1 MADNR
6 QIGIDIF
13 IDSKNA
19 ANSLGELKRSIKD
32 LKNEALNFE
41 QGSAE
46 FNKLTAAAGQLNDKI
61 ADINGTVKVL
71 SGNTTENLT
80 RSFSG
85 VAQAGVGGFQA
96 IIGAQAL
103 FGDKNEDLQKQLV
116 KLQGVMNFAAGLREF
131 ANLGQ
136 AVKDF
141 KTVVS
146 SLIPT
151 VVTKTAVTEAD
162 TAVQQ
167 QNTFSLIAS
176 GVASAALAVKNG
188 ILSASTVVVTGL
200 TEAFG
205 ITATAAWAAATLGV
219 SLLITGII
227 ALVAYWDDINA
238 KVEEFGVA
246 GKIAFGLILGPIG
259 AVYQGIV
266 AIGEALGLLDDE
278 TEKSAERRAEAE
290 AKYKDSI
297 ESSNKSIGDSRRAI
311 LVATGKISEEQAK
324 REKLKEDFLTNYLK
338 AQEEI
343 RTQILEENTKEKK
356 AAAKAAGDLRLK
368 ALQEEY
374 TKDLVLLNKSEKDK
388 QAAKDKSDAD
398 SRKAASDKAKAAREK
413 QAADDLKDTEAFNQK
428 LKQTQ
433 LIFATEEEKINE
445 DTKRKI
451 AEFDKAFA
459 DLTAEERKNRQSE
472 YLSGLLDLELEG
484 QKKINDLKSA
494 EEEKR
499 KAKEKEDQEKEKQ
512 KSDDFLS
519 TLVSNADARLS
530 AEEAITNEGNN
541 RKRELQAQFDALSAE
556 EQILRKKQFDDE
568 ILAINAETNKKLE
581 DQQKETAEKQEQIR
595 QAGRQLAINQAQQLG
610 SALISIGS
618 SLSEFGK
625 KSEKQKVKDQR
636 NVALAGISL
645 STGLGIAQAV
655 SDGMKVGITPI
666 EKGIAIAGG
675 IALVLANI
683 AKARQTVKQADE
695 AIRKLGESTPPPPD
709 LNVSSGGGAGAG
721 GAGGG
726 GGPIAPPSF
735 NIQGQQIGGAGGFVG
750 GSGQPLANQ
759 PIRVFVTESDITNT
773 QNQVQVVQGNSLFG
787 GKG

>member
-19 ANSLGELKRSIKD
+19 ANSLGELKKSIKD

-136 AVKDF
+136 AAKDF
-141 KTVVS
+141 KTVIL

-151 VVTKTAVTEAD
+151 IATKTAVTEAD

-167 QNTFSLIAS
+167 QNTFSLIAA
-176 GVASAALAVKNG
+176 GVSSAALAVKNG

-266 AIGEALGLLDDE
+266 AIGEALGFLDDE

-297 ESSNKSIGDSRRAI
+297 ESSNKSLGESRRRI
-311 LVATGKISEEQAK
+311 LVATGQISEEEAK
-324 REKLKEDFLTNYLK
+324 RQKAKEDFITNYLK
-338 AQEEI
+338 LQEDARVKIKEA
-343 RTQILEENTKEKK
+343 TSTEEKAVIKK
-356 AAAKAAGDLRLK
+356 DLDLKIK
-368 ALQEEY
+368 ALQNEY
-374 TKDLVLLNKSEKDK
+374 SATLVEINQGEKK
-388 QAAKDKSDAD
+388 KNEAKAKSDAD
-398 SRKAASDKAKAAREK
+398 AAKAASDKAKAAREK

-428 LKQTQ
+428 LVQAQSLLLSEKERIDKEAQDKEKALKAAFNDLTLQ
-433 LIFATEEEKINE
+433 EQKTREEEKN
-445 DTKRKI
+445 
-451 AEFDKAFA
+451 KAIEA
-459 DLTAEERKNRQSE
+459 IQKDA
-472 YLSGLLDLELEG
+472 
-484 QKKINDLKSA
+484 QKKKDAIDKEA
-494 EEEKR
+494 ADKKAAQDEDDKR
-499 KAKEKEDQEKEKQ
+499 KAQEK
-512 KSDDFLS
+512 SDAFLS
-519 TLVSNADARLS
+519 TLISNSDARLS

-541 RKRELQAQFDALSAE
+541 RKLELERQFGELSAE
-556 EQILRKKQFDDE
+556 EQITRKQQLDNELK
-568 ILAINAETNKKLE
+568 AIDKETNAKIQE
-581 DQQKETAEKQEQIR
+581 QNQETASKQIQLENDIKNAKGQFAL
-595 QAGRQLAINQAQQLG
+595 QALDIV
-610 SALISIGS
+610 S
-618 SLSEFGK
+618 SLADTFGK
-625 KSEKQKVKDQR
+625 KNEKAAKRAFEINK
-636 NVALAGISL
+636 AAS
-645 STGLGIAQAV
+645 IAQAV
-655 SDGMKVGITPI
+655 ISTYLGVQNIFASAAANPKSILFPAQPF
-666 EKGIAIAGG
+666 IAAGL
-675 IALVLANI
+675 ALGAGLANVAKI
-683 AKARQTVKQADE
+683 AKTQFKGTT
-695 AIRKLGESTPPPPD
+695 TPSDSNTTTTPD
-709 LNVSSGGGAGAG
+709 LT
-721 GAGGG
+721 GGG
-726 GGPIAPPSF
+726 GGSAGGPNTAPPIF
-735 NIQGQQIGGAGGFVG
+735 NLQGQQLGGASGFLST
-750 GSGQPLANQ
+750 SGTNGQNQ
-759 PIRVFVTESDITNT
+759 PIKVFVTETDISNV
-773 QNQVQVVQGNSLFG
+773 QGKVQVIQGNSLFG
-787 GKG
+787 GSGG